1 MPRQPGDSRVV
12 KPPTKSARHEAILD
26 AIRRKRVASQDQLRE
41 LLQKAGFDVTQAT
54 VSRDI
59 RELRLVKVSGAEGIA
74 HYTLPEEWESTP
86 PLQSLLPTLYASA
99 EGTGNLLV
107 VRTMTGGAQAVA
119 LAIDWEEWPEVLGTI
134 AGDDTILIIC
144 REAEQVP
151 RVQRRIEEIA
161 EG

>member
-1 MPRQPGDSRVV
+1 VPRAGRTGEIS
-12 KPPTKSARHEAILD
+12 KHARQEAILE
-26 AIRRKRVASQDQLRE
+26 AIRSRRVTSQEKLRE
-41 LLQKAGFDVTQAT
+41 LLEDAGFVVTQTT

-59 RELRLVKVSGAEGIA
+59 RELRLVKVPGAEGSA
-74 HYTLPEEWESTP
+74 AYTLPDEWESTP
-86 PLQSLLPTLYASA
+86 PLQSLLPTLYAAA
-99 EGTGNLLV
+99 EGAGNLLV

-144 REAEQVP
+144 REPVQVP
-151 RVQRRIEEIA
+151 DVQRRIEEIA